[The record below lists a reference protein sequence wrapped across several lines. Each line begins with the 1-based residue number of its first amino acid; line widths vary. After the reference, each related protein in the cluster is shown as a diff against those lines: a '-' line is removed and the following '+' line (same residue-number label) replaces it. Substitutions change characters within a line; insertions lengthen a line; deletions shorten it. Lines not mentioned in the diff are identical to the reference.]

1 MQIVR
6 RDPDKAYLDTWLWIP
21 KPLINVT
28 ATQSALSFLFEDRYS
43 GKKEVLCLWKDHK
56 HHLLVPRAF
65 WAPGSLPCD
74 VVDCRP
80 RVYEHIEFKSRIL
93 LDHRVTDIDE
103 RPVLMPTGSDTQR
116 ASLAALQAAMGGVLQ
131 LACGLGKT
139 VVALQHIA
147 QSAVPALIAVDNTNL
162 LAQWDREINTFLDV
176 PGGIGY
182 LMSGHNTWK
191 RGIVLATYQT
201 LANRADDMPEEV
213 RRWFGNIYFDEGH
226 HVSAPVFSRGVDL
239 IYGNRY
245 ALTATPKRD
254 DGWHVICDFHI
265 GDVLFKDLKQSMKA
279 RILFKWTGLELDLTN
294 PAVYNAVVDVNGEVH
309 TSKVSSYFGQWRD
322 RLWTIMQDCIDAVA
336 IGRKVLL
343 LSNSVDEV
351 VNLMTLWTR
360 GPHTDLFTDIS
371 VPTPTEVGETLTP
384 TALTPQESKE
394 MKRRITTLWRWANGN
409 RAQQRQFD
417 QAQYEARDLMLKW
430 QQYVVYKKILN
441 ELSKRR
447 RKFLKELLAEPS
459 SAGVMTYGVP
469 PKVRQQ
475 FLDERPVVFA
485 ITKYGKEGLDCP
497 DLDTV
502 LVSSLF
508 SGKNGLQ
515 QLMGRPT
522 RPKAGKK
529 PIVGFY
535 VDNIGHCHGMAQK
548 LQKHLR
554 DWPLEESGP
563 FDYELIGY
571 PKVRA
576 CTTTMKMAF
585 GQ

>member
-1 MQIVR
+1 MQIIR

-21 KPLINVT
+21 KTLINVT
-28 ATQSALSFLFEDRYS
+28 ATQSALSFMFEDRYA
-43 GKKEVLCLWKDHK
+43 GKQEVLYLWKEHR

-65 WAPGSLPCD
+65 WEPGSLPCE

-80 RVYEHIEFKSRIL
+80 RAYPHVQFKSRIL

-103 RPVLMPTGSDTQR
+103 RPVLMPTGDDVQR
-116 ASLAALQAAMGGVLQ
+116 RSMAALQAAMGGVLQ
-131 LACGLGKT
+131 LACGKGKT

-147 QSAVPALIAVDNTNL
+147 LRAVPALIVVDNTNL
-162 LAQWDREINTFLDV
+162 LEQWDREIHTFLEV
-176 PGGIGY
+176 PGGVGY

-191 RGIVLATYQT
+191 KGVVLATYQT
-201 LANRADDMPEEV
+201 LAARADDMPEEC
-213 RRWFGNIYFDEGH
+213 RRWFGGAYFDEGH
-226 HVSAPVFSRGVDL
+226 HVSAPTFSRGADL
-239 IYGNRY
+239 LYGNRY

-254 DGWHVICDFHI
+254 DGWHVVCDFHI
-265 GDVLFKDLKQSMKA
+265 GKVLHKDLRQSMKA
-279 RILFKWTGLELDLTN
+279 RIIFKWTGLELDLTD
-294 PAVYNAVVDVNGEVH
+294 PTVARAVMDVNGEVH
-309 TSKVSSYFGQWRD
+309 TSKVSSYFGQWRN
-322 RLWTIMQDCIDAVA
+322 RMWMIMQDCIDAVSV
-336 IGRKVLL
+336 GRKVLL
-343 LSNSVDEV
+343 LTNSVNEAL
-351 VNLMTLWTR
+351 NLMTLWTR
-360 GPHTDLFTDIS
+360 GAHAPLYTDIP
-371 VPTPTEVGETLTP
+371 VPTPHDVGETLTP
-384 TALTPQESKE
+384 LALTAQEAKAL
-394 MKRRITTLWRWANGN
+394 KGRITTLWRMANN
-409 RAQQRQFD
+409 PKYRYQFNK
-417 QAQYEARDLMLKW
+417 AQYEARDLMLKW
-430 QQYVVYKKILN
+430 SQYLVYKKVLSELN
-441 ELSKRR
+441 KRQK
-447 RKFLKELLAEPS
+447 KFLKELLTEPS
-459 SAGVMTYGVP
+459 SAGVMTYGVN
-469 PKVRQQ
+469 PKVRQR

-508 SGKNGLQ
+508 SGRNALQ

-529 PIVGFY
+529 PIVAFY

-554 DWPLEESGP
+554 EWPHEESGP

-576 CTTTMKMAF
+576 CTTTLKTAF